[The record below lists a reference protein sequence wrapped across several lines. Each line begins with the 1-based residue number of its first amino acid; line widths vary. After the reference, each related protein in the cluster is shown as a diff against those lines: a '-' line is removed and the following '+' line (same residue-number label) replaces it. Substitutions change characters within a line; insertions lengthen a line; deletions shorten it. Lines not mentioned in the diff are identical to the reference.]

1 MKKGKNN
8 WDYNIQW
15 IDDNLYN
22 HLNVSD
28 KKILNRLRSL
38 DTYIKKL
45 QGSIDESD
53 KLIKKLSDEITKRK
67 KKIKEHQKEGKE
79 IFEFVEKLKS
89 EFEVKVYYTEGKTT
103 KGSKKIYENTFTGK
117 KEYKQVNL
125 KYKTKG
131 GSLKTIN
138 LGTTRSNLLSEIKK
152 VDQKWYST
160 TGISLGSSQDIS
172 IKKVRNEFSK
182 LFKPLIENVLKRNYS
197 KIQENKF
204 KLTKEILFN
213 ELKKKK

>member
-1 MKKGKNN
+1 MKKGINN

-15 IDDNLYN
+15 IDDNLYD
-22 HLNVSD
+22 HLNGSD
-28 KKILNRLRSL
+28 KKKLNKLRSL

-45 QGSIDESD
+45 QGSIDENE
-53 KLIKKLSDEITKRK
+53 KLVKKLSEEINNRK
-67 KKIKEHQKEGKE
+67 KKIKGHQKVGRE
-79 IFEFVEKLKS
+79 IFEYIEKLKS
-89 EFEVKVYYTEGKTT
+89 EFEVKVYYTEGKNT
-103 KGSKKIYENTFTGK
+103 KGTKKIYENTFTGK

-152 VDQKWYST
+152 VDPKWYSNI
-160 TGISLGSSQDIS
+160 GLSLGSSQSSS

-182 LFKPLIENVLKRNYS
+182 LFKPLIENILKKNYI

-204 KLTKEILFN
+204 KLTKDILFI